1 MAALPKT
8 ARALVVKQSPPER
21 NPLYHDAV
29 IEERV
34 IPIPLKEGQVIV
46 KMGAVAFNRRDLWIR
61 LGQYPG
67 ITFGATFGSDGAGKV
82 VASANPNDPLLHRRV
97 FLTPMRGWESSP
109 DAPEKMSEFG
119 IVGGGVKPPLGT
131 FSEYVVVERDQVLQ
145 TPEHLDDVHMAAW
158 PLGGVTA
165 WRAVMVN
172 AQVTEGQNV
181 LITGIGGGVALTAL
195 QICIAKGANVYAT
208 SGSENKIQRAIEL
221 GARGGVIYKSKDWP
235 SQLGKLIGQHSNSGS
250 AGAPV
255 QLDSVI
261 DSGGGD
267 IMVQVNKLLK
277 PGGRVVVYGMTANPK
292 ISFTMREVLKHHR
305 LIGST
310 MGSLKDIKDATTFM
324 DKHRIVP
331 VVSQVLQGL
340 EAAEEGFSLLQRGDQ
355 FGKII
360 IRMEDENVEGKAN
373 L

>member
-1 MAALPKT
+1 MTSLPET
-8 ARALVVKQSPPER
+8 TRALVVKQSPPER

-29 IEERV
+29 IEERA
-34 IPIPLKEGQVIV
+34 IPTPLKEGQVVV
-46 KMGAVAFNRRDLWIR
+46 KMGAVAFNRKDLWIR

-67 ITFGATFGSDGAGKV
+67 ITFGATFGSDGAGRV
-82 VASANPNDPLLHRRV
+82 VASADPNDPLLHERV

-109 DAPEKMSEFG
+109 DAPEKMSDFG
-119 IVGGGVKPPLGT
+119 VVGGGTIPPLGT
-131 FSEYVVVERDQVLQ
+131 FAEYVVVERDQVLQ

-158 PLGGVTA
+158 PVGGLTA
-165 WRAVMVN
+165 WRAAVVH

-195 QICIAKGANVYAT
+195 QICVAKGANVYVT
-208 SGSENKIQRAIEL
+208 SGSEDKIQRAIAL

-235 SQLGKLIGQHSNSGS
+235 TQLAKLIGQHSTICN
-250 AGAPV
+250 GAPV

-267 IMVQVNKLLK
+267 IMVQVNRILK

-310 MGSLKDIKDATTFM
+310 MGSLEDLKDATAFIAE
-324 DKHRIVP
+324 RQIVP
-331 VVSQVLQGL
+331 VVSHVLHGL
-340 EAAEEGFSLLQRGDQ
+340 GAAEDGFSLLRRGEQ
-355 FGKII
+355 FGKIV
-360 IRMEDENVEGKAN
+360 IRLEDESVQGKAN